1 MVFQLWVEDSV
12 YLSNRYECFSPG
24 TIFCQFFQ
32 WDGHPG
38 ICDTNYQYCFRD
50 QSNTHNKIK
59 TDQSIISETMT
70 FLHASSLLVLFAFS
84 LAIPSKHMVK
94 RSTALSEL
102 VDNGEY
108 FGCYSTTSW
117 LEGAIKTDMGETA
130 SNIHCQSICQQ
141 SGFIFAAIQGILKH
155 ILKFKSTLN

>member
-1 MVFQLWVEDSV
+1 
-12 YLSNRYECFSPG
+12 
-24 TIFCQFFQ
+24 
-32 WDGHPG
+32 
-38 ICDTNYQYCFRD
+38 
-50 QSNTHNKIK
+50 
-59 TDQSIISETMT
+59 MT

-141 SGFIFAAIQGILKH
+141 SGFIFAAIHGILKHSCQSICQQYGFIFAAIQGILKH
-155 ILKFKSTLN
+155 SQV